1 LAEIA
6 RGTARLNLSRG
17 KKPVDKG
24 PALCYIKCTNT
35 DNTVEQREEELTA
48 MIFSLMLPTLA
59 LAFFAVVVAAAIL
72 RR

>member
-1 LAEIA
+1 MQE
-6 RGTARLNLSRG
+6 GLNVSRG
-17 KKPVDKG
+17 KKTVDKG
-24 PALCYIKCTNT
+24 AALCYIKCTNT

-48 MIFSLMLPTLA
+48 MIFSLMFPTLA